1 MSLVPTRS
9 RPSLL
14 GGSPAVLAIADSAAR
29 ARLSAIMLSAL
40 PDVSGATGL
49 AVLRSADTP
58 SPDRIRAELEETR
71 FAGRRIPL
79 LTIGQVRKL
88 IRRRRPD
95 AVLLNCSGPH
105 TEDLSWS
112 SRSFLRRYRPVV
124 VSALPIP
131 ALPATE
137 GEWLHRSRV
146 DLVVA
151 HSHREVDEYT
161 NLGEKL
167 GLKGQVGL
175 ASPYPNRAE
184 PAEGG
189 RRNRVVF
196 AAQPGLPAGTLG
208 CETLLLALAELG
220 TERPDLDVVLHLG
233 REGHGELLDTW
244 KAIVHSGGAKE
255 AALTLVSGPLSAQ
268 FDRARGVAALGP
280 TPVLEAVA
288 ARVPALV
295 VTDFGVGWDQSNTVF
310 EGSGL
315 FGDLQDLRA
324 CRFRKPNRSWG
335 ERNHFHP
342 VSDEDW
348 VERLYDLCGR
358 ATRGSL
364 L

>member
-9 RPSLL
+9 RPPAF
-14 GGSPAVLAIADSAAR
+14 GGSPVVLAIADSAAR
-29 ARLSAIMLSAL
+29 ARLSAMMLSTL
-40 PDVSGATGL
+40 PGISGATGL
-49 AVLRSADTP
+49 AVLRSANTP

-105 TEDLSWS
+105 TEALSWS

-124 VSALPIP
+124 VSALPVP

-151 HSHREVDEYT
+151 HSHREVDEYA

-167 GLKGQVGL
+167 GFKGQVGL
-175 ASPYPNRAE
+175 ASLYPDRGE
-184 PAEGG
+184 PSEGG
-189 RRNRVVF
+189 RRDRVVF

-208 CETLLLALAELG
+208 CETLLLTLARLG
-220 TERPDLDVVLHLG
+220 IERPDLDVVLHLG
-233 REGHGELLDTW
+233 AEGHPELLDTW

-255 AALTLVSGPLSAQ
+255 EALTLVSGPLSAQ
-268 FDRARGVAALGP
+268 FDRARGLAALGS
-280 TPVLEAVA
+280 TPVLEAIA
-288 ARVPALV
+288 ARVPTLV
-295 VTDFGVGWDQSNTVF
+295 ITDFGVGWDQSNTLF

-324 CRFRKPNRSWG
+324 CRFRRPSRSWG

-342 VSDEDW
+342 VFEDDW
-348 VERLYDLCGR
+348 MERLYELCGR